1 MSLKILG
8 YTKDCRTNTPVV
20 YAEILM
26 NDYLN
31 LVGTD
36 FDKFEIQRKRVDPK
50 KYTRLKDDVKKGALL
65 PGITLAI
72 DHLKVD
78 SFLPFVDIPNPN
90 SSQLIDALNNCKDI
104 YILDGL
110 QRSYII
116 KDLVD
121 EKVIFNKEQKILLEI
136 WFEKKIEHL
145 IYRLIVLNSGQKP
158 MSMRHQVELLFMT
171 LKEDIEKEIPGLEIY
186 LEKDGTIRSQSKKFP
201 FDRLV
206 NGYYSFITKSPE
218 IERDNLVVKKM
229 NEDDVLSSKEEELND
244 SYNSFIKYLKF
255 YCDID
260 NEFYKIYNTH
270 TELSS
275 FKNWLAEENTI
286 KSFFAAVGKYA
297 SDDKKISRVDSA
309 LLKLIVELK
318 SLNEEGSKDNDP
330 IYLDE
335 FKKIKGGID
344 SKKVNV
350 GNGTR
355 KLIMD
360 GFREYF
366 IGAGDESFLECWKM
380 SAS

>member
-1 MSLKILG
+1 MSLKIIG

-20 YAEILM
+20 YAEVLIK
-26 NDYLN
+26 DYLN
-31 LVGTD
+31 IVGND

-50 KYTRLKDDVKKGALL
+50 KYVRLKEDIKKGALL

-72 DHLKVD
+72 DHLKIEQFINLVTAKD
-78 SFLPFVDIPNPN
+78 STALV
-90 SSQLIDALNNCKDI
+90 QLLNNSNDI

-116 KDLVD
+116 KDLMD
-121 EKVIFNKEQKILLEI
+121 EKVVFLEDQKILLEI
-136 WFEKKIEHL
+136 WFEKEINHL

-171 LKEDIEKEIPGLEIY
+171 LKNDIEIEIPGLEIF
-186 LEKDGTIRSQSKKFP
+186 LERDGMIRSHAKKFP
-201 FDRLV
+201 FDRIV

-229 NEDDVLSSKEEELND
+229 NEDDILSSKEDELND
-244 SYNSFIKYLKF
+244 SYSLFVKYLRF

-260 NEFYKIYNTH
+260 NEFYRVYNNH
-270 TELSS
+270 VELSP

-286 KSFFAAVGKYA
+286 KAFFAAIGKYTNEE
-297 SDDKKISRVDSA
+297 KKITRVDSA
-309 LLKLIVELK
+309 LNKLIATLRNPASVKDPLY
-318 SLNEEGSKDNDP
+318 LNE
-330 IYLDE
+330 
-335 FKKIKGGID
+335 FKLIKGGID

-360 GFREYF
+360 GFREF
-366 IGAGDESFLECWKM
+366 FMNEGDENFSECWKT
-380 SAS
+380 SAT

>member
-1 MSLKILG
+1 MSLKIIG

-26 NDYLN
+26 NDYLEF
-31 LVGTD
+31 VGDD

-50 KYTRLKDDVKKGALL
+50 KYTRLKDDIRKGALL

-72 DHLKVD
+72 DHLKVND
-78 SFLPFVDIPNPN
+78 F
-90 SSQLIDALNNCKDI
+90 IDVVHKKKSEDLVEKLKKSKDI

-116 KDLVD
+116 KDLKE
-121 EKVIFNKEQKILLEI
+121 EKVVFQSEQKILLEI
-136 WFEKKIEHL
+136 WFEKEINHL

-171 LKEDIEKEIPGLEIY
+171 LKKDIETEINGLEIF
-186 LEKDGTIRSQSKKFP
+186 LERDGMIRSHAKKFP
-201 FDRLV
+201 FDRIV
-206 NGYYSFITKSPE
+206 NAYYSFITKSPE

-229 NEDDVLSSKEEELND
+229 NEDDILSSKEDELNE
-244 SYNSFIKYLKF
+244 SYKSFVKYLKF
-255 YCDID
+255 YCELDL
-260 NEFYKIYNTH
+260 EFFRIYNNH
-270 TELSS
+270 PDLSS
-275 FKNWLAEENTI
+275 FKNWLADENTI
-286 KSFFAAVGKYA
+286 KSFFAAIGKYTNE
-297 SDDKKISRVDSA
+297 DKKVKRVDLA
-309 LLKLIVELK
+309 LTKLINELK
-318 SLNEEGSKDNDP
+318 HTSVNNDP
-330 IYLDE
+330 IFLLE

-360 GFREYF
+360 GFREFF
-366 IGAGDESFLECWKM
+366 INEGEESFLECWKT

>member
-8 YTKDCRTNTPVV
+8 YTKDCRTETPVV
-20 YAEILM
+20 YAEILI
-26 NDYLN
+26 NDYLK

-50 KYTRLKDDVKKGALL
+50 KYTRLKEDIAKGALL

-72 DHLKVD
+72 DHLKVHTYLEYITKLD
-78 SFLPFVDIPNPN
+78 SEGLITAL
-90 SSQLIDALNNCKDI
+90 QLHKETEEAKDI

-116 KDLVD
+116 KDLSD
-121 EKVIFNKEQKILLEI
+121 EGVVFKEEQKILLEI
-136 WFEKKIEHL
+136 WFEKEIEHL

-171 LKEDIEKEIPGLEIY
+171 LKKDIEKEIPGLEIY
-186 LEKDGTIRSQSKKFP
+186 LEREGTIRSHSKKFP

-206 NGYYSFITKSPE
+206 NGYYSFMTKSPE
-218 IERDNLVVKKM
+218 IDRDNLVVKKM
-229 NEDDVLSSKEEELND
+229 NEDDVLSSKEEELNI
-244 SYNSFIKYLKF
+244 SYTSFIKYLKL

-260 NEFYKIYNTH
+260 DEFYRIYNSH
-270 TELSS
+270 LELSS
-275 FKNWLAEENTI
+275 FKNWLADENTL
-286 KSFFAAVGKYA
+286 KAFFAAVGKYA
-297 SDDKKISRVDSA
+297 SDEKRILRVDNA
-309 LLKLIVELK
+309 MKKLLGELKLV
-318 SLNEEGSKDNDP
+318 SSGDP
-330 IYLDE
+330 MYIEE

-344 SKKVNV
+344 AKKVNV

-366 IGAGDESFLECWKM
+366 IGEGDETFLECWKT

>member
-1 MSLKILG
+1 MSLKIIG

-31 LVGTD
+31 LVGRD

-50 KYTRLKDDVKKGALL
+50 KYIRLKEDISKGALL

-72 DHLKVD
+72 DCQKV
-78 SFLPFVDIPNPN
+78 SVFLDDIKNQNSPN
-90 SSQLIDALNNCKDI
+90 LIDALNKSEDI

-116 KDLVD
+116 KDLSD
-121 EKVIFNKEQKILLEI
+121 ESVVFKDEQKILLEI
-136 WFEKKIEHL
+136 WFEKEIEHL

-171 LKEDIEKEIPGLEIY
+171 LKKDIEKEISGLEIY
-186 LEKDGTIRSQSKKFP
+186 LEKESTIRSHAMKFP
-201 FDRLV
+201 FDRIV
-206 NGYYSFITKSPE
+206 NAYYSFITKSPE

-229 NEDDVLSSKEEELND
+229 NEDEVLSSKESELNEI
-244 SYNSFIKYLKF
+244 YNSFIKYLKF
-255 YCDID
+255 YCQID
-260 NEFYKIYNTH
+260 TEFYRIYSNH
-270 TELSS
+270 SELSNY
-275 FKNWLAEENTI
+275 KNWLADENTL
-286 KSFFAAVGKYA
+286 KSFFAAVGKNT
-297 SDDKKISRVDSA
+297 SDIKKSDRVNKS
-309 LLKLIVELK
+309 LERLIIELK
-318 SLNEEGSKDNDP
+318 HADSNKDP
-330 IYLDE
+330 MYLGV
-335 FKKIKGGID
+335 FKEIKGGID
-344 SKKVNV
+344 AKKVNV

-366 IGAGDESFLECWKM
+366 MGEGEESFLECWKT

>member
-1 MSLKILG
+1 MSLNILG

-31 LVGTD
+31 LVGHD

-50 KYTRLKDDVKKGALL
+50 KYTRLKEDVKKGALL

-72 DHLKVD
+72 DHLKVQD
-78 SFLPFVDIPNPN
+78 FIQDVNEKKSDNLVE
-90 SSQLIDALNNCKDI
+90 LLNNSKDI

-116 KDLVD
+116 KDLND
-121 EKVIFNKEQKILLEI
+121 EKIVFNAEQKILLEI
-136 WFEKKIEHL
+136 WFEKEITHL
-145 IYRLIVLNSGQKP
+145 IYRLIVLNSGQRP
-158 MSMRHQVELLFMT
+158 MSMRHQVELLFNT
-171 LKEDIEKEIPGLEIY
+171 LKTDIEKEIPGLEIF
-186 LEKDGTIRSQSKKFP
+186 LERDGMIRSHARKFP
-201 FDRLV
+201 FDRIV
-206 NGYYSFITKSPE
+206 NAYYSFITKSPE

-229 NEDDVLSSKEEELND
+229 NEDDILSSKEDVLND
-244 SYNSFIKYLKF
+244 SYSLFVKYLAF
-255 YCDID
+255 YCDLD
-260 NEFYKIYNTH
+260 FEFYRVYGGHATLN
-270 TELSS
+270 S

-286 KSFFAAVGKYA
+286 KSFFAAAGKY
-297 SDDKKISRVDSA
+297 SVDEKKILRLDNA
-309 LLKLIVELK
+309 LKKLITDFK
-318 SLNEEGSKDNDP
+318 NANSTNDP
-330 IYLDE
+330 LSLEE
-335 FKKIKGGID
+335 FKLIKGGID

-360 GFREYF
+360 GFREF
-366 IGAGDESFLECWKM
+366 FMNEGEEAFSDCWKT

>member
-26 NDYLN
+26 NDYLG

-36 FDKFEIQRKRVDPK
+36 FDRFEIQRKRVDPK
-50 KYTRLKDDVKKGALL
+50 KYSRLKDDITKGALL

-72 DHLKVD
+72 DPGKVEG
-78 SFLPFVDIPNPN
+78 FLEYIYSENAQKLIELLGN
-90 SSQLIDALNNCKDI
+90 SDDI

-116 KDLVD
+116 KDLVN
-121 EKVIFNKEQKILLEI
+121 EKVSFKPEQKILLEI
-136 WFEKKIEHL
+136 WFEKEIDHL

-171 LKEDIEKEIPGLEIY
+171 MKKEIEKEIPGLEIY
-186 LEKDGTIRSQSKKFP
+186 LEKDETIRSKSKKFS
-201 FDRLV
+201 FDRIV
-206 NGYYSFITKSPE
+206 NGYYGFLTKSPE

-229 NEDDVLSSKEEELND
+229 NEDDVLSSKEDELNE
-244 SYNSFIKYLKF
+244 SFNQFIKYLKL
-255 YCDID
+255 YSNID
-260 NEFYKIYNTH
+260 FEFYKIYNNNP
-270 TELSS
+270 ELSS

-286 KSFFAAVGKYA
+286 KGFFAAIGKFG
-297 SDDKKISRVDSA
+297 SDPRRIERIDSA
-309 LLKLIVELK
+309 LNKLLEEMKLGLNDDPL
-318 SLNEEGSKDNDP
+318 SL
-330 IYLDE
+330 LE
-335 FKKIKGGID
+335 FKAIKGGID

-350 GNGTR
+350 GHGTR

-366 IGAGDESFLECWKM
+366 IEEGGVIFADCWKL